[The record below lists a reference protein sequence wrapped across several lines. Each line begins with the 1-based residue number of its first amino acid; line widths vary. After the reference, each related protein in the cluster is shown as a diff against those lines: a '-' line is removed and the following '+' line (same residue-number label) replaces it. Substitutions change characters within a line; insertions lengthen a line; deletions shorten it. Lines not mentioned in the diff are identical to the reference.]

1 MKSYFRETTT
11 LLVNRSNV
19 VYRVNQFNIVD
30 LYQASDKTIFFSKMY
45 QKRLGENRI
54 FGKNN

>member
-11 LLVNRSNV
+11 LDVNRSNV

-30 LYQASDKTIFFSKMY
+30 LYQASDKTIFF
-45 QKRLGENRI
+45 QRCIRRD
-54 FGKNN
+54 